1 MTGRSLPRWL
11 PLLLAASGCLSED
24 GKPML
29 VSADPFGGAP
39 RLPPPQ
45 RVAHA
50 PATEETARRVT
61 LVGEKVLTS
70 NRQIGLHPLF
80 LTVGSPQPDI
90 FHHEGREV
98 WVTEG
103 LVRQCKTDGQLAA
116 VLCQE
121 LGKMVAEREALASP
135 AARVPD
141 RGPPP
146 EVRVGNDQGGAF
158 GASDGTRLVELA
170 RADKERHRP
179 SLPPPPPPPP
189 EVLARV
195 YLQQA
200 GFAATDLEDVL
211 PLLRQAEEGGNL
223 ERQLTAPPAAPARP

>member
-1 MTGRSLPRWL
+1 SFSRRAGSAMKGSVLVRW
-11 PLLLAASGCLSED
+11 PMLLLAASGCFWED
-24 GKPML
+24 GKPTL
-29 VSADPFGGAP
+29 VSADPFRAGP
-39 RLPPPQ
+39 HLPPPQ

-61 LVGEKVLTS
+61 LGGGKGLTS
-70 NRQIGLHPLF
+70 NRQTGRPPLF
-80 LTVGSPQPDI
+80 IAIGSPQLDI
-90 FHHEGREV
+90 FHREGRAV

-146 EVRVGNDQGGAF
+146 
-158 GASDGTRLVELA
+158 
-170 RADKERHRP
+170 
-179 SLPPPPPPPP
+179 
-189 EVLARV
+189 
-195 YLQQA
+195 
-200 GFAATDLEDVL
+200 
-211 PLLRQAEEGGNL
+211 
-223 ERQLTAPPAAPARP
+223 